1 MPTQCGGK
9 RKDTEEALLS
19 LKGSLAQLAK
29 AASIVD
35 GNTGQEYQR
44 KKLRKT
50 LEDTTDWIFELFTE
64 VKSNG
69 RTHSLHFACPGKTM
83 RFLSHRCPNWAQVG
97 AFLLNRP
104 TLECVV
110 FEDEITG
117 GNVVAPDP
125 HRKVS
130 VVYLGFWVL
139 GEHLCDAKFWLP
151 VCCCRHQLLVDHEGG
166 GSGLMTMILGRLFL
180 EPQILYHKDQSWKCK
195 LVLRNFLADAPA
207 LRSAFSTKGANG
219 MRPCAL
225 CSAVIGKRWDVDGCC
240 SFDETNMD
248 RWCRCTDSEL
258 RAMAAELR
266 SAAQHE
272 SLAVLRKMEK
282 TRGLT
287 YNEHSVLYQE
297 NLRGVIDV
305 ARSWTYDSMH
315 SCYQNG
321 TGSLEMFFIYKHM
334 QKKHGC
340 TFEKWRNTLEQ
351 WSWHSE
357 TKRKIKNQLCAG
369 REKTWET
376 SYKGSASEL
385 ISLYPCVVL
394 WCQQFDRDP
403 QLAVFFAMWEVISAL
418 EWSKREPDPCTGLM
432 LFLFCT

>member
-282 TRGLT
+282 HADSHTMSTPFSTRRIYVASST
-287 YNEHSVLYQE
+287 SRVLGRTIPCT
-297 NLRGVIDV
+297 LVIRM
-305 ARSWTYDSMH
+305 A
-315 SCYQNG
+315 
-321 TGSLEMFFIYKHM
+321 
-334 QKKHGC
+334 
-340 TFEKWRNTLEQ
+340 
-351 WSWHSE
+351 
-357 TKRKIKNQLCAG
+357 
-369 REKTWET
+369 
-376 SYKGSASEL
+376 
-385 ISLYPCVVL
+385 
-394 WCQQFDRDP
+394 
-403 QLAVFFAMWEVISAL
+403 LAVWKCFSFTSTCKRSTAVHLRSGETHWNNGRGTVKPNAKSRINCAL
-418 EWSKREPDPCTGLM
+418 DAKRLGRRRTKAPHQN
-432 LFLFCT
+432 